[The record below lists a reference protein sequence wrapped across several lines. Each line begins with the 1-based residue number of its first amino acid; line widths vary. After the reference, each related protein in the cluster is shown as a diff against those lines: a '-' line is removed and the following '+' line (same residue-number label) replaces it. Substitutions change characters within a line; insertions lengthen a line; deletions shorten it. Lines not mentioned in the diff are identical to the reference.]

1 MFLENI
7 KMAIKNILTNR
18 MRSFLTSLGII
29 IGVLSIIALITI
41 VSCMTGSI
49 TSQFNTLGAGKI
61 TVTIMGTPL
70 KRGLNE
76 TDISQIAKTKNVAG
90 ITPNANITAQV
101 VSDSNVK
108 DDVAIQGKNEIYFE
122 KSPKLILY
130 GRAINALDMKSDL
143 PVAVVNED
151 FVKTFFSGN
160 SPIGKEIKIKG
171 HSFTIIGVLDPNAT
185 ADMASMLSNSSSSNE
200 KVIIPYTKVLEMSQS
215 NSVNSIDVYVTNTDL
230 TSEVTAELENTLLQ
244 MFNWKD
250 TAYNVLNIDSLLSTM
265 NTIIGGMTTMLAGIA
280 SIALVVGGIGI
291 MNMMLVSVSERT
303 IEIGLRKALGA
314 RPSQI
319 QTQFLIEAVIL
330 SLLGGII
337 GIILGVAISYLVV
350 NLLNVP
356 FILNLS
362 AIYLGIGFSSLVGI
376 IFGWMPSRRASKLN
390 PIDALRSM

>member
-1 MFLENI
+1 MFLENV
-7 KMAIKNILTNR
+7 KMAIKNILSNR

-29 IGVLSIIALITI
+29 IGVLSIISLITI
-41 VSCMTGSI
+41 VSCMTGNI

-76 TDISQIAKTKNVAG
+76 ANIAEIAKTENVEG
-90 ITPNANITAQV
+90 ITPNANLKAQV
-101 VSDSNVK
+101 TSDTNVK
-108 DDVAIQGKNEIYFE
+108 NDINIEGRNDTYFKKN
-122 KSPKLILY
+122 SNLILY
-130 GRAINALDMKSDL
+130 GREINSLDMKSDL
-143 PVAVVNED
+143 PVAVVNQD

-171 HSFTIIGVLDPNAT
+171 HTFTVIGVLDPDAVT
-185 ADMASMLSNSSSSNE
+185 DMASMMTNSSKSNE
-200 KVIIPYTKVLEMSQS
+200 KVVIPYTKVLEISQS
-215 NSVNSIDVYVTNTDL
+215 KNINSIDVYVTDTDL
-230 TSEVTAELENTLLQ
+230 SSVVSKQLENMLLQ

-250 TAYNVLNIDSLLSTM
+250 TAYNVLNIESLLETM
-265 NTIIGGMTTMLAGIA
+265 NTIIGGMTSMLAGIA
-280 SIALVVGGIGI
+280 SIALLVGGIGI

-319 QTQFLIEAVIL
+319 QTQFLIEAIIL

-337 GIILGVAISYLVV
+337 GIVLGIAVSYVVV
-350 NLLNVP
+350 NMLNVD

-362 AIYLGIGFSSLVGI
+362 AIYLGIGFSSVVGVA
-376 IFGWMPSRRASKLN
+376 FGWMPSRRASKLN